1 MTYLYLLLFFEIVL
15 VGWAG
20 SCIKRFSTMPFLF
33 CDFNDVC
40 NYASRNDKSY
50 WLSTNAPMPMM
61 PVGQNEIP
69 PYISRCAVCDSS
81 TNVIAVHSQ
90 TLNLPDCPQGWE
102 GLWIGYS
109 FAMVC
114 FQFFFFFFNIQS
126 QLKIVAYFSLLAV
139 TFIARHWQ
147 ENPIFIYDQL
157 SVQIKMFF
165 FLFCWPYPLTEGL
178 NIDHIKVH
186 SELFVCYT
194 GTDSYTLTNIP
205 K

>member
-114 FQFFFFFFNIQS
+114 FQF
-126 QLKIVAYFSLLAV
+126 
-139 TFIARHWQ
+139 
-147 ENPIFIYDQL
+147 
-157 SVQIKMFF
+157 
-165 FLFCWPYPLTEGL
+165 LFCFCSLIYNFNLKL
-178 NIDHIKVH
+178 LHIF
-186 SELFVCYT
+186 LC
-194 GTDSYTLTNIP
+194 
-205 K
+205 